1 MVRVKRVRFSLWP
14 SLCAVT
20 SSQASYF
27 SVLLSPGP
35 PRPLLAAPTSRSRQ
49 ALDTEIKYMGVCIL
63 RSYTSCEE
71 EALSSLVHRPG
82 GKIFQACDFFTAM
95 GTKSNY

>member
-1 MVRVKRVRFSLWP
+1 MALA
-14 SLCAVT
+14 LCCNLA
-20 SSQASYF
+20 AG
-27 SVLLSPGP
+27 LLLQRAAEPRT

>member
-1 MVRVKRVRFSLWP
+1 MAFA
-14 SLCAVT
+14 LCCILVAG
-20 SSQASYF
+20 
-27 SVLLSPGP
+27 LLLQRAAEPGT